1 MDKIAKRA
9 LAKCKPLFPN
19 RPLELHGHLRPDEI
33 LALSKLKEVHPHN
46 QHQVIWAEDYV
57 KNGSMVVCGFISV
70 STASSN
76 QFGKNADSLLNIKVN
91 TNLAGWWNLV
101 DTRDLKSLGDYLCA
115 GSIPA
120 PATNQQQEGL
130 WNLL

>member
-1 MDKIAKRA
+1 VSLLFKTPEEVAQTVVGRGPQLMDKIAKRA

-57 KNGSMVVCGFISV
+57 KNGSMGGMWFYFSI
-70 STASSN
+70 N
-76 QFGKNADSLLNIKVN
+76 GKFKPIWEKCRQSAKY
-91 TNLAGWWNLV
+91 
-101 DTRDLKSLGDYLCA
+101 KSKH
-115 GSIPA
+115 
-120 PATNQQQEGL
+120 
-130 WNLL
+130 